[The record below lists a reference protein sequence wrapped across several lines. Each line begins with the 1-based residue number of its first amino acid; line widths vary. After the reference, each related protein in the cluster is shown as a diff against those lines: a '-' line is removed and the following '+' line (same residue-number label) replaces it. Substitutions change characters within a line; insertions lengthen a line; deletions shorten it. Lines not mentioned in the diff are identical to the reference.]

1 MNQRKMELE
10 VGQSELV
17 EVLLEVV
24 EQCEWR
30 MGMPA

>member
-24 EQCEWR
+24 EQCEGR